1 MLNIHGDN
9 TDLRIQEYH
18 SSSWDHHHLISANE
32 NHLKSCDVTVE
43 SNSTSV
49 QKPVYLVQY
58 KMSVYFYWQRHE
70 QSDYF
75 KVYIPLS
82 FSGITYYKS
91 SNSENIFLFSE
102 LA

>member
-1 MLNIHGDN
+1 M
-9 TDLRIQEYH
+9 TRISGIPFPLTH
-18 SSSWDHHHLISANE
+18 VKPIPHLISANE

-58 KMSVYFYWQRHE
+58 KMSVYFYWQRHD

-82 FSGITYYKS
+82 FSGR
-91 SNSENIFLFSE
+91 
-102 LA
+102 

>member
-1 MLNIHGDN
+1 M
-9 TDLRIQEYH
+9 TRISGIPFPLMH
-18 SSSWDHHHLISANE
+18 VKPIPHLISANE

-58 KMSVYFYWQRHE
+58 KMSVYFYWQRHD